1 MPTAPP
7 DCETLALTV
16 RGGRLD
22 MVLNRPDQR
31 NAINAQLADEFART
45 VDWLAGNRD
54 IRVVVLSGAGGHFCA
69 GGDIKE
75 RRDQSDTA
83 EGVAELAER
92 NRRGG
97 LMFLAFE
104 NLPQTTIAAVEGA
117 AFGGG
122 LGLACLADLTVVTR
136 GARLGMPET
145 TLGVAPAQI
154 APFVVRRIGLTRA
167 RQLALTGERFGG
179 EKAVE
184 YGIAQYLAEDDDL
197 AGTVDRVVNRVLH
210 CGPRANAAT
219 KKIMLAAGS
228 MAGAE
233 MAAFSAAIFAELNAG
248 DEGKEGQQAFA
259 RSAGR
264 PGRRGWNEP
273 RGADR
278 RCCGLLGRQPGGGAP
293 AGPEGRH

>member
-1 MPTAPP
+1 MAPRPP
-7 DCETLALTV
+7 DCETIRLTV

-31 NAINAQLADEFART
+31 NAINSQLAEEFAAI
-45 VDWLAGNRD
+45 VDWLAGNED

-83 EGVAELAER
+83 QGVAEIAER

-104 NLPQTTIAAVEGA
+104 ALPQTTIAAVDGS

-122 LGLACLADLTVVTR
+122 LGLACLADLTVVTH

-184 YGIAQYLAEDDDL
+184 YGIAQYLAEDGDL
-197 AGTVDRVVNRVLH
+197 DATVDAVVNRVLH
-210 CGPRANAAT
+210 CGPKANAAT
-219 KKIMLAAGS
+219 KRIMLAVGS
-228 MAGAE
+228 MSGE
-233 MAAFSAAIFAELNAG
+233 DMAAFSAGIFAELNAG
-248 DEGKEGQQAFA
+248 DEGKEGQQAF
-259 RSAGR
+259 REKRR
-264 PGRRGWNEP
+264 PAWQE
-273 RGADR
+273 
-278 RCCGLLGRQPGGGAP
+278 GL
-293 AGPEGRH
+293 E